1 MMEYKLSEEINQ
13 AVQRLGTLLRQNET
27 VQAYLRA
34 RQMVEQD
41 QAVRDLENQL
51 YTMYESMLQ
60 RQQAGE
66 NLTKEEINA
75 FNELRQQVF
84 TNPLISEREAR
95 LTPLKALFA
104 EVAVEISTPLGVDY
118 TILAQ

>member
-1 MMEYKLSEEINQ
+1 MMENSLENEVMQ
-13 AVQRLGTLLRQNET
+13 AVQRLGTLLNQNET
-27 VQAYLRA
+27 VQAYLQA

-41 QAVRDLENQL
+41 PLVRDLEVQL
-51 YTMYESMLQ
+51 YQMYENLLQ

-66 NLTKEEINA
+66 NLSKDEINA
-75 FNELRQQVF
+75 FNELRQKVF
-84 TNPLISEREAR
+84 THPLISEREAR

-118 TILAQ
+118 TILTQ

>member
-1 MMEYKLSEEINQ
+1 MENNLPNEVML
-13 AVQRLGTLLRQNET
+13 AVQRLGSLLNQNET
-27 VQAYLRA
+27 VQAYKQA
-34 RQMVEQD
+34 RQMVD
-41 QAVRDLENQL
+41 QEPLVRELETEL
-51 YTMYESMLQ
+51 YQMYGNLLR

-75 FNELRQQVF
+75 FNELRQKVF
-84 TNPLISEREAR
+84 THPLISERETR

-104 EVAVEISTPLGVDY
+104 EVAIEISTPLGVDY

>member
-1 MMEYKLSEEINQ
+1 MMEMNLPDEVMQ
-13 AVQRLGTLLRQNET
+13 AVQRLGTLLHQNET
-27 VQAYLRA
+27 VQAYLLA
-34 RQMVEQD
+34 CQKVEQEP
-41 QAVRDLENQL
+41 QVRELEAQL
-51 YTMYESMLQ
+51 YKMYENLLQ

-66 NLTKEEINA
+66 NLTKDEINA
-75 FNELRQQVF
+75 FNELRQKVF
-84 TNPLISEREAR
+84 THPLISEREAR